1 MMTNTNEKFF
11 ENDDFV
17 LFKSDYPSQWYP
29 SEFIESGIKFN
40 CCEQFMMYKKAIVFN
55 DIETAELILA
65 ESDPK
70 RIKEL
75 GRLVKN
81 FDVSIWDKIADDI
94 VFTGNLLKFSQNPEL
109 RQKLMATG
117 NKEFVEC
124 ASYDKIWGNG
134 LNITDTLKTPKSEWL
149 GTNRLGKAIMRARDT
164 IRWWV

>member
-1 MMTNTNEKFF
+1 MTNTNEKFF

-29 SEFIESGIKFN
+29 SEFIEGGIKFN
-40 CCEQFMMYKKAIVFN
+40 CCEQFMMYKKAMVFN
-55 DIETAELILA
+55 DIETAELILS
-65 ESDPK
+65 ENDPK

-81 FDVSIWDKIADDI
+81 FDVSTWDTIADDI

-109 RQKLMATG
+109 RDKLMATG
-117 NKEFVEC
+117 DKEFVEC

-134 LNITDTLKTPKSEWL
+134 LNITDTLKTPKNEWL